1 MNIKVTIEFTDEF
14 DQKQIAVSG
23 IEDVANDLYDNHLD
37 FIFMYAKQAIQGL
50 GFTDSVIEDYLYPK
64 GEKIK

>member
-23 IEDVANDLYDNHLD
+23 VEDVANDLYDNHLE
-37 FIFMYAKQAIQGL
+37 FIFNYVKQAVAGL
-50 GFTDSVIEDYLYPK
+50 GFSESVVEDYLYPE
-64 GEKIK
+64 GE